1 MKKFIA
7 FIVILVCL
15 FPLKNFLLNTTS
27 DEYNTNKKEDS
38 KKTNPQTFSSK
49 ENEDILVDIGEKEY
63 KKTSDKKT
71 NSQPIS
77 SKENE
82 SILVDIGEKEY
93 IVSVD
98 SNSKEVI
105 FNENIYDSD
114 KYIKINYEELV
125 PMLDDVKDYK
135 DLSIP
140 QYISLYNKFSS
151 HMDTNMSY
159 GELLS
164 LVSNININD
173 LKSNYSELMKMAKN
187 NG

>member
-1 MKKFIA
+1 MKKFIS

-15 FPLKNFLLNTTS
+15 FPLKNFLLSTTS
-27 DEYNTNKKEDS
+27 NEYNTNKKEDS
-38 KKTNPQTFSSK
+38 KKTNPQTF
-49 ENEDILVDIGEKEY
+49 
-63 KKTSDKKT
+63 
-71 NSQPIS
+71 S

-98 SNSKEVI
+98 SNSKEVVI
-105 FNENIYDSD
+105 NENIYDSD

-125 PMLDDVKDYK
+125 PILDDVKDYK

-140 QYISLYNKFSS
+140 EYISLYNKFSS

-173 LKSNYSELMKMAKN
+173 LKSNYSEFVKMAKN
-187 NG
+187 NS

>member
-1 MKKFIA
+1 MKS
-7 FIVILVCL
+7 L
-15 FPLKNFLLNTTS
+15 
-27 DEYNTNKKEDS
+27 
-38 KKTNPQTFSSK
+38 
-49 ENEDILVDIGEKEY
+49 LVDIGEKEY

-98 SNSKEVI
+98 SNSKEVV

-140 QYISLYNKFSS
+140 EYISLYNKFSF
-151 HMDTNMSY
+151 TY
-159 GELLS
+159 GYKYVLW
-164 LVSNININD
+164 
-173 LKSNYSELMKMAKN
+173 
-187 NG
+187 

>member
-7 FIVILVCL
+7 FTVILVCL

-49 ENEDILVDIGEKEY
+49 ENESL
-63 KKTSDKKT
+63 
-71 NSQPIS
+71 
-77 SKENE
+77 
-82 SILVDIGEKEY
+82 LVDIGEKEY

-98 SNSKEVI
+98 SNSKEVVI
-105 FNENIYDSD
+105 NENIYDSD

-140 QYISLYNKFSS
+140 EYISLYNKFSS

-173 LKSNYSELMKMAKN
+173 LKSNYSELVKIAKN
-187 NG
+187 NS

>member
-49 ENEDILVDIGEKEY
+49 ENESL
-63 KKTSDKKT
+63 
-71 NSQPIS
+71 
-77 SKENE
+77 
-82 SILVDIGEKEY
+82 LVDIGEKEY

-98 SNSKEVI
+98 SNSKEVVI
-105 FNENIYDSD
+105 NENIYDSD

-140 QYISLYNKFSS
+140 EYISLYNKFSS

-173 LKSNYSELMKMAKN
+173 LKTNYSELMKMAKN

>member
-49 ENEDILVDIGEKEY
+49 ENESL
-63 KKTSDKKT
+63 
-71 NSQPIS
+71 
-77 SKENE
+77 
-82 SILVDIGEKEY
+82 LVDIGEKEY

-98 SNSKEVI
+98 SNSKEVVI
-105 FNENIYDSD
+105 NENIYNSD

-140 QYISLYNKFSS
+140 EYISLYNKFSS

-173 LKSNYSELMKMAKN
+173 LKSNYSELVKIAKN
-187 NG
+187 NS

>member
-1 MKKFIA
+1 MKKFIS

-15 FPLKNFLLNTTS
+15 FPLKNFLLSTTS
-27 DEYNTNKKEDS
+27 NEYNTNKKEDS

-49 ENEDILVDIGEKEY
+49 ENESL
-63 KKTSDKKT
+63 
-71 NSQPIS
+71 
-77 SKENE
+77 
-82 SILVDIGEKEY
+82 LVDIGEKEY

-98 SNSKEVI
+98 SNSKEVVI
-105 FNENIYDSD
+105 NENIYDSD

-140 QYISLYNKFSS
+140 EYISLYNKFSS

-173 LKSNYSELMKMAKN
+173 LKSNYSELVKIAKN
-187 NG
+187 NS

>member
-49 ENEDILVDIGEKEY
+49 ENESL
-63 KKTSDKKT
+63 
-71 NSQPIS
+71 
-77 SKENE
+77 
-82 SILVDIGEKEY
+82 LVDIGEKEY

-98 SNSKEVI
+98 SNSKEVVI
-105 FNENIYDSD
+105 NENIYDSD

-140 QYISLYNKFSS
+140 EYISLYNKFSS

-159 GELLS
+159 GESLS

-173 LKSNYSELMKMAKN
+173 LKSNYSELLKIAKN
-187 NG
+187 NSQNANHILAIIFI

>member
-27 DEYNTNKKEDS
+27 DEYNTSKKEDS
-38 KKTNPQTFSSK
+38 NKTNPQTFSSK
-49 ENEDILVDIGEKEY
+49 ENESL
-63 KKTSDKKT
+63 
-71 NSQPIS
+71 
-77 SKENE
+77 
-82 SILVDIGEKEY
+82 LVDIGEKEY

-98 SNSKEVI
+98 SNSKEVVI
-105 FNENIYDSD
+105 NENIYDSD

-140 QYISLYNKFSS
+140 EYISLYNKFSS

-173 LKSNYSELMKMAKN
+173 LKSNYSEFMKMAKN

>member
-49 ENEDILVDIGEKEY
+49 ENESL
-63 KKTSDKKT
+63 
-71 NSQPIS
+71 
-77 SKENE
+77 
-82 SILVDIGEKEY
+82 LVDIGEKEY

-98 SNSKEVI
+98 SNSKEVVI
-105 FNENIYDSD
+105 NENIYDSD

-140 QYISLYNKFSS
+140 EYISLYNKFSS

-173 LKSNYSELMKMAKN
+173 LKSNYSELVKMAKN

>member
-15 FPLKNFLLNTTS
+15 FPLKNFLLSTTS
-27 DEYNTNKKEDS
+27 NEYNTNKKEDS
-38 KKTNPQTFSSK
+38 KKTNPQTF
-49 ENEDILVDIGEKEY
+49 
-63 KKTSDKKT
+63 
-71 NSQPIS
+71 S

-98 SNSKEVI
+98 SNSKEVVI
-105 FNENIYDSD
+105 NENIYDSD

-140 QYISLYNKFSS
+140 EYISLYNKFSS

-173 LKSNYSELMKMAKN
+173 LKSNYSELVKIAKN
-187 NG
+187 NS

>member
-49 ENEDILVDIGEKEY
+49 ENESL
-63 KKTSDKKT
+63 
-71 NSQPIS
+71 
-77 SKENE
+77 
-82 SILVDIGEKEY
+82 LVDIGEKEY

-98 SNSKEVI
+98 SNSKEVVI
-105 FNENIYDSD
+105 NENIYDSD

-140 QYISLYNKFSS
+140 EYISLYNKFSS

-173 LKSNYSELMKMAKN
+173 LKSNYSEFMKMAKN

>member
-49 ENEDILVDIGEKEY
+49 ENESL
-63 KKTSDKKT
+63 
-71 NSQPIS
+71 
-77 SKENE
+77 
-82 SILVDIGEKEY
+82 LVDIGEKEY

-98 SNSKEVI
+98 SNSKEVVI
-105 FNENIYDSD
+105 NENIYDSD

-140 QYISLYNKFSS
+140 EYINLYNKFSS

-173 LKSNYSELMKMAKN
+173 LKSNYSEFMKMAKN

>member
-49 ENEDILVDIGEKEY
+49 ENESL
-63 KKTSDKKT
+63 
-71 NSQPIS
+71 
-77 SKENE
+77 
-82 SILVDIGEKEY
+82 LVDIGEKEY

-98 SNSKEVI
+98 SNSKEVVI
-105 FNENIYDSD
+105 NENIYDSD

-173 LKSNYSELMKMAKN
+173 LKSNYSEFMKMAKN
-187 NG
+187 NGQNIT

>member
-49 ENEDILVDIGEKEY
+49 ENE
-63 KKTSDKKT
+63 
-71 NSQPIS
+71 
-77 SKENE
+77 

-98 SNSKEVI
+98 SNSKEVVI
-105 FNENIYDSD
+105 NENIYDSD

-140 QYISLYNKFSS
+140 EYISLYNKFSS

-173 LKSNYSELMKMAKN
+173 LKSNYSEFMKMAKN

>member
-7 FIVILVCL
+7 FIVILVCI
-15 FPLKNFLLNTTS
+15 FPLRNFLSNTIP
-27 DEYNTNKKEDS
+27 DEYNTNKNEDN
-38 KKTNPQTFSSK
+38 KKTNPQTS
-49 ENEDILVDIGEKEY
+49 
-63 KKTSDKKT
+63 
-71 NSQPIS
+71 S

-82 SILVDIGEKEY
+82 SILIDIGEKEY
-93 IVSVD
+93 IVAVD
-98 SNSKEVI
+98 SNSKEVVI
-105 FNENIYDSD
+105 NENIYDSD

-151 HMDTNMSY
+151 HMDTNMSSS
-159 GELLS
+159 ELLS
-164 LVSNININD
+164 LVSNINIDD
-173 LKSNYSELMKMAKN
+173 LKSNYDDFIKIAKN

>member
-49 ENEDILVDIGEKEY
+49 ENESL
-63 KKTSDKKT
+63 
-71 NSQPIS
+71 
-77 SKENE
+77 
-82 SILVDIGEKEY
+82 LVDIGEKEY

-98 SNSKEVI
+98 SNSKEVVI
-105 FNENIYDSD
+105 NENIYDSD

-140 QYISLYNKFSS
+140 EYISLYNKFSS

-173 LKSNYSELMKMAKN
+173 LKSNYSEFMKMAKN
-187 NG
+187 NGVCKIKCVFFQKVR

>member
-49 ENEDILVDIGEKEY
+49 ENESL
-63 KKTSDKKT
+63 
-71 NSQPIS
+71 
-77 SKENE
+77 
-82 SILVDIGEKEY
+82 LVDIGEKEY

-98 SNSKEVI
+98 SNSKEVVI
-105 FNENIYDSD
+105 NENIYDSD

-140 QYISLYNKFSS
+140 EYISLYNKFSS

-173 LKSNYSELMKMAKN
+173 LKSNYSEFVKIAKN
-187 NG
+187 NS